1 VLDELRRAHL
11 ARPDGGR
18 LLQGGQVVQLG
29 HGRRR

>member
-1 VLDELRRAHL
+1 VLDQLGRAHL

-18 LLQGGQVVQLG
+18 LLERGEVVQLG